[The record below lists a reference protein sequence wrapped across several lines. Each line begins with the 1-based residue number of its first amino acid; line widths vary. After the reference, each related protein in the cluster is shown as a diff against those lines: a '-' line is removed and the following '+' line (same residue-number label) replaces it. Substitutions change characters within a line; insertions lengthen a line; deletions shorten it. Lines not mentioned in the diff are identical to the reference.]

1 MSPTTTVRG
10 MRSTGTTTTRT
21 SRQTVGLVLAG
32 LLSAVS
38 IPSAL
43 APTPEGVVGPPL
55 GILVVGSVL
64 GVVGLV
70 AVIIAWRTG
79 NPAAVRVA
87 AGALIINM
95 LTGLPAFFVDVP
107 AAIKVLV
114 GVSVL
119 LTVLTV
125 ALLFSRSTRHAPVL
139 D

>member
-1 MSPTTTVRG
+1 MSPTTTTTAG
-10 MRSTGTTTTRT
+10 GIRSTGAHST
-21 SRQTVGLVLAG
+21 SQKVGLVLAG

-38 IPSAL
+38 IPSVL
-43 APTPEGVVGPPL
+43 APTPEGEVGPPL
-55 GILVVGSVL
+55 AILVVGSIL
-64 GVVGLV
+64 GVIGLI

-79 NPAAVRVA
+79 KPAAVRVT

-107 AAIKVLV
+107 AGIKVLV

-119 LTVLTV
+119 LTVLAV
-125 ALLFSRSTRHAPVL
+125 ALLFSRSSRPAPVL

>member
-1 MSPTTTVRG
+1 MSPTTSVNR
-10 MRSTGTTTTRT
+10 RSTGTPTTG
-21 SRQTVGLVLAG
+21 QKVGLVLAG

-38 IPSAL
+38 IPSVL
-43 APTPEGVVGPPL
+43 APTPDGAPGPPMI
-55 GILVVGSVL
+55 ILVVSSIL
-64 GVVGLV
+64 GAVGLV

-87 AGALIINM
+87 AVALIINM

-107 AAIKVLV
+107 AGIKVLV

-119 LTVLTV
+119 LTVLAV
-125 ALLFSRSTRHAPVL
+125 ALMFSRSSRPAPVV